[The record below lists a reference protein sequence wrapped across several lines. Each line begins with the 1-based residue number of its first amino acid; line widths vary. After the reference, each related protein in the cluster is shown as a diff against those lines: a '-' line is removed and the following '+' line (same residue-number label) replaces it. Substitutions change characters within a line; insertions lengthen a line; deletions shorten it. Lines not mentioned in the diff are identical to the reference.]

1 MNNSFCF
8 KSVSYPAYKR
18 RDLKLRLHLVMPEQQ
33 PPYQRTRILQVGECA
48 ELQLAM
54 GPFFIV
60 VQGYADNR
68 LLFRNFSQI
77 DLRQGFVDFR
87 DFVLH
92 YELDKKNLQYGTN
105 KQFFRTLEATRN
117 TLNKYIEYQL
127 QTLQQSTPVKE
138 SLRTTH
144 SVFYNFQCTPDLQ
157 IPYVALAG
165 RGRAL
170 LRGVSFQQVNDWQR
184 FLIRELPQAMQECGY
199 SVAEFCRQP
208 RTGISSAQH
217 FFVYD
222 QIAKLFSYFVS
233 SKINYSTDAQA
244 TFSND
249 YVGFNVGPSGE
260 VYGDCEDGSQLLYD
274 TLRIVRAIFP
284 YTEADLNRGS
294 SSFCY
299 HLAYWLMEADLWLVQ
314 GAVGEA
320 ANDTHVW
327 CAMLPLSGGPA
338 HYLESTGMPQ
348 NNFYKFLLRAWQVS
362 PQQLYK
368 DLFLVDPNTGQYGLG
383 SSYLTHPSANGGAIF
398 QNWARPAKQDI
409 SKELEF
415 ANLLDAP
422 LMHPMDILSGNF

>member
-1 MNNSFCF
+1 MNNSFRF
-8 KSVSYPAYKR
+8 KSMSFPTAAR
-18 RDLKLRLHLVMPEQQ
+18 PELELRLHLVFPEQE
-33 PPYQRTRILQVGECA
+33 PPYQRTKLLRLGEA
-48 ELQLAM
+48 TEVQLAKA
-54 GPFFIV
+54 PFFLV
-60 VQGYADNR
+60 VQAYRGKR

-92 YELDKKNLQYGTN
+92 YELGRRDLHYDTN

-117 TLNKYIEYQL
+117 TLSKYIEYQL

-138 SLRTTH
+138 SLRATH
-144 SVFYNFQCTPDLQ
+144 SIFYNFQCTPDLQ

-165 RGRAL
+165 RGRGL
-170 LRGVSFQQVNDWQR
+170 LRGVSLQQVNEWQQ
-184 FLIRELPQAMQECGY
+184 FLIRELPQAMKQCGY
-199 SVAEFCRQP
+199 SVAEFCRAP
-208 RTGISSAQH
+208 RRQLSSAEH
-217 FFVYD
+217 FFIYD

-233 SKINYSTDAQA
+233 SKLTYSTDSEA
-244 TFSND
+244 TFQND
-249 YVGFNVGPSGE
+249 YVGFNIGPSRE

-274 TLRIVRAIFP
+274 TIRIVRAIFP

-299 HLAYWLMEADLWLVQ
+299 HLSYWLNEADIWLFQ
-314 GAVGEA
+314 GAVGDNE
-320 ANDTHVW
+320 DTHVW

-338 HYLESTGMPQ
+338 HYFESTGMPQ
-348 NNFYKFLLRAWQVS
+348 NNFYKFVLRAWQVS
-362 PQQLYK
+362 AQQLYK

-383 SSYLTHPSANGGAIF
+383 YSYLTHPSANGAAIF

-415 ANLLDAP
+415 ANLLDSP
-422 LMHPMDILSGNF
+422 LLHPMDILSGNF